1 MIIHDIRLA
10 RGLKKAQKAPMTLTY
25 ILLLSLIQGLTE
37 FLPVSSS
44 AHLALAPKIFGEQ
57 DQGQIIDAAMHLGTL
72 AAALVYYRRDVF
84 DIVMSILKWNDAG
97 RAAPRR
103 LGIFIVLAT
112 IPALIFGFGM
122 HLLEPDGIRSVA
134 VIAATTLVFGVLM
147 GIADKKGAEAK
158 TVEEMSLRQAMI
170 IGCAQAVAA
179 MFPGVSR
186 SGITMTAARFMGFK
200 RVDAARFSF
209 LLGMPATAAAAA
221 LSFYDLY
228 KSDNPGLLHEGMQA
242 AGLTFIFGLGAIYF
256 MIGWLKRFGLMPFV
270 VYQILLG
277 VFLVWRFLI

>member
-1 MIIHDIRLA
+1 
-10 RGLKKAQKAPMTLTY
+10 MTLTY

-72 AAALVYYRRDVF
+72 AAALVYYHRDVF
-84 DIVMSILKWNDAG
+84 AILMSLLKWNDAS
-97 RAAPRR
+97 RADYRR
-103 LGIFIVLAT
+103 LAIFIALAT
-112 IPALIFGFGM
+112 IPALVFGFAM
-122 HLLEPDGIRSVA
+122 HLAYPDGIRSVA
-134 VIAATTLVFGVLM
+134 VIATTTLVFGVLM

-158 TVEEMSLRQAMI
+158 TVEQMSLRQAML

-186 SGITMTAARFMGFK
+186 SGITMTAARFMNFT

-209 LLGMPATAAAAA
+209 LLGMPATAAAAL

-228 KSDNPGLLHEGMQA
+228 KSDNPGLLHEGMEA

-270 VYQILLG
+270 VYRILLAAYLG
-277 VFLVWRFLI
+277 YALYAGILTPA